1 MRVSRV
7 VGVAVLVLAGACV
20 SRAAELKSGIP
31 PDGRMPKYKSTK
43 CGGGD
48 DGVELGKSLCYT

>member
-1 MRVSRV
+1 MRIARLWGAAALIVMTANS
-7 VGVAVLVLAGACV
+7 AGAG
-20 SRAAELKSGIP
+20 ELKSGIP
-31 PDGRMPKYKSTK
+31 ADGRMVKYKSTK